1 MSVRGSNSLAF
12 VYVCDFDPLTRN
24 LVIYG
29 KQIDRCLSAA
39 LFCALKAIKL
49 VNILCEVGI
58 CLWGFLN
65 CIVCDIMQNKRVLA
79 ILLTRSFCLYLYSAN
94 HEAQLLESVISRLQN
109 LKKVSFSI
117 LLHAGGAFHLAPYV
131 NCQLLLLYLFESR

>member
-1 MSVRGSNSLAF
+1 M
-12 VYVCDFDPLTRN
+12 
-24 LVIYG
+24 
-29 KQIDRCLSAA
+29 
-39 LFCALKAIKL
+39 
-49 VNILCEVGI
+49 
-58 CLWGFLN
+58 
-65 CIVCDIMQNKRVLA
+65 CDIMQNKRVLA

>member
-49 VNILCEVGI
+49 VNILCESGN
-58 CLWGFLN
+58 LF
-65 CIVCDIMQNKRVLA
+65 VCDIMQNKRVLA

-117 LLHAGGAFHLAPYV
+117 LLFISHHM
-131 NCQLLLLYLFESR
+131 